1 MLQVAEAW
9 SLVSAGCRSLDG
21 LAQGTWCRKGH
32 VWASESEEE
41 GDLFLQVAEAAVGG
55 L

>member
-21 LAQGTWCRKGH
+21 LAQGTWH